1 MRKVTTE
8 RNREIFAANQA
19 GRSADMLALKYGLSL
34 ATLKDVV
41 IAEKHRRALSAEG
54 FYKKLRLAAFP

>member
-41 IAEKHRRALSAEG
+41 IAEKAET
-54 FYKKLRLAAFP
+54 RT